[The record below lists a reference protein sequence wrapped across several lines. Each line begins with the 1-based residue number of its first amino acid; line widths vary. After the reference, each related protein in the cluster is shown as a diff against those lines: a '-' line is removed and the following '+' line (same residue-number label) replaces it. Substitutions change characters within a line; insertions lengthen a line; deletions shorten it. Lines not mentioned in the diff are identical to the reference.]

1 MTPRTLA
8 YHIASTI
15 QARKNCQASGNTDWH
30 DKHDDTLRW
39 IEKNLLPSGSG
50 IDCGTKIDDDSSRS
64 EKVVLTFSFHHMD
77 ENGCYCGWSDYRCEV
92 TPSFSGI
99 DCRIVG
105 RDRNMAKEYLGDT
118 FHYALSRLYT
128 QEADQTLKSAESTV
142 DRIVAMLP

>member
-15 QARKNCQASGNTDWH
+15 QARKNCQASGNTEWH

-39 IEKNLLPSGSG
+39 IERNLLPSGSG
-50 IDCGTKIDDDSSRS
+50 IDCGTKIDEELSRP

-77 ENGCYCGWSDYRCEV
+77 ENGYYDGWSDYRCEV

-105 RDRNMAKEYLGDT
+105 RDRNMIKDYLGET
-118 FHYALSRLYT
+118 FGYALSRLYT
-128 QEADQTLKSAESTV
+128 SEPDQTLKSAE
-142 DRIVAMLP
+142 